1 MIDDVII
8 SKAILKRGYGEL
20 LDVVERDVVIAGA
33 GPSGLTSSYYLAKAG
48 ISVVVFERAL
58 KVGGG
63 MPGGGIG
70 LPVIVIQEEG
80 LEIVK
85 EFGISY
91 EKSVEEGYYTSDS
104 LESISKLTSGAIDA
118 GVKILNLTTVED
130 VMVQDNKINGVVIN
144 RTPILMASLHVDPIS
159 VRAKYVIDATG
170 HDADVVRA
178 LKKRKNIKLNTP
190 SGGIEGEGPM
200 WAEVGEKSI
209 LENTKEVF
217 PNLYV
222 TGMAANAVY
231 GAPRMGPI
239 FGGMLL
245 SGKKVAQLIKE
256 RL

>member
-8 SKAILKRGYGEL
+8 SKAILKRGYEEL
-20 LDVVERDVVIAGA
+20 LDVVEKDVVIAGA
-33 GPSGLTSSYYLAKAG
+33 GPSGLTSSYFLAKAG

-80 LEIVK
+80 LEIIK

-91 EKSVEEGYYTSDS
+91 EKSMEEGYYTSDS
-104 LESISKLTSGAIDA
+104 LESISKLTGGAIDA
-118 GVKILNLTTVED
+118 GVKVINLTTVED
-130 VMVQDNKINGVVIN
+130 VMVQDNKVSGVVIN

-159 VRAKYVIDATG
+159 VKAKYVIDATG
-170 HDADVVRA
+170 HDADVVKA
-178 LKKRKNIKLNTP
+178 LIKRKKIKLNTP

-200 WAEVGEKSI
+200 WAEAGEKSI
-209 LENTKEVF
+209 LDNTKEVF

>member
-1 MIDDVII
+1 MIDDIII
-8 SKAILKRGYGEL
+8 SRAILKRGFEEL
-20 LDVVERDVVIAGA
+20 LKATDSKVVIVGA
-33 GPSGLTSSYYLAKAG
+33 GPSGLSASYYLAKDG
-48 ISVVVFERAL
+48 INVTVFERAL

-70 LPVIVIQEEG
+70 LPIIVIQEEG
-80 LEIVK
+80 LEIIK
-85 EFGISY
+85 GLGISY
-91 EKSVEEGYYTSDS
+91 KPFEEKGYYTADS
-104 LESISKLTSGAIDA
+104 LESTSKLLAGAIDA
-118 GVKILNLTTVED
+118 GVRIINLITVED
-130 VMVQDNKINGVVIN
+130 VMVRDSKICGVVIN
-144 RTPILMASLHVDPIS
+144 RTPIVMASFHVDPIS
-159 VRAKYVIDATG
+159 IRAKFVIDATG
-170 HDADVVRA
+170 HDTEVVKS
-178 LKKRKNIKLNTP
+178 LIKRKSMRLNTP

-209 LENTKEVF
+209 LSNTREVF

-245 SGKKVAQLIKE
+245 SGRKAAQLIKE